1 MSEQS
6 PQLTSEGIKTLAT
19 DLMNVYDRRNTP
31 LFNTADMKEEESRFS
46 AKRIKELEQLLY
58 TAELLREERTD
69 TISLG
74 STVKLLD
81 IYLNEVDTY
90 RLVHPVEASPI
101 TKKLSVESIL
111 GKALLSKKKGDT
123 VTVHLHG
130 TQIQYQIID
139 VT

>member
-6 PQLTSEGIKTLAT
+6 PQLTSEGIKTIAT

-58 TAELLREERTD
+58 SVELLPEERTE

-90 RLVHPVEASPI
+90 LLVHPVEASPI
-101 TKKLSVESIL
+101 SRKLSVESIL
-111 GKALLSKKKGDT
+111 GKALLSKRKGEM
-123 VTVHLHG
+123 VNVRLHG
-130 TQIQYQIID
+130 SHIQYQIID